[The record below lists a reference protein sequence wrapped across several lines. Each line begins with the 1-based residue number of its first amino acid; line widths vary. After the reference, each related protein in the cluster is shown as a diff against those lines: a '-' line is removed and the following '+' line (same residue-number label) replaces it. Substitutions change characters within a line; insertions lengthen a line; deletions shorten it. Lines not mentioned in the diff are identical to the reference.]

1 MMLPPTQL
9 RDGRTYGSENLRS
22 KMQKDFFDSIGHN
35 RKSVGYSIT
44 SSARAIKLEKV
55 RDRVLSPS

>member
-22 KMQKDFFDSIGHN
+22 AMQKDFFDSIDPE
-35 RKSVGYSIT
+35 RKLSGAACMKNVLMVT
-44 SSARAIKLEKV
+44 V
-55 RDRVLSPS
+55 RLSLI